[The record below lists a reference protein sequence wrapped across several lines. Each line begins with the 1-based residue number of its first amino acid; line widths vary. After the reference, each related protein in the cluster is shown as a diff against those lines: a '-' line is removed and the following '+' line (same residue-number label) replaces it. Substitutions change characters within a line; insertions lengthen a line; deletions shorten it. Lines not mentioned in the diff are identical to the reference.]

1 MYSPTICQAIDSRRL
16 LQFYYNDYTERTVE
30 PHAYGINH
38 GQREVL
44 LAYQVAG
51 ATLSGEPAGLRL
63 FVVVEM
69 SHLTLLEESFS
80 EPREGY
86 ARDNRFM
93 HRIFC
98 QL

>member
-1 MYSPTICQAIDSRRL
+1 MYSPSICQAIDSRRL
-16 LQFYYNDYTERTVE
+16 IQFSYNDYTERTVE
-30 PHAYGINH
+30 PHAYGVTR

-51 ATLSGEPAGLRL
+51 KSLSGEPTDLRL

-69 SHLTLLEESFS
+69 SHLTLLEKTFS
-80 EPREGY
+80 QPRDGY
-86 ARDNRFM
+86 ARDHKSM
-93 HRIFC
+93 HQIFC